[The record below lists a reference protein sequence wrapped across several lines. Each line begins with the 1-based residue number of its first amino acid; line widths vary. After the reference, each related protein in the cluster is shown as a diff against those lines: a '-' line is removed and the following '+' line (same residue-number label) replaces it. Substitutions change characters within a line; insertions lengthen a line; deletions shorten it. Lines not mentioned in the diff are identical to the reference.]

1 MKFAQMFS
9 AGSARKTTGG
19 VLIAALAVVMSTVAC
34 SNKSKSAVM
43 SPRTVHSNEA
53 AAPRTSVPA
62 VAQPALLSIA
72 DKSSSPM
79 KPAAPQLVIYRSRDY
94 GVSFLY
100 PWQYAFT
107 GAKGLAEDDEGQ
119 QAKSDG
125 HGAQFTLARIEIPRG
140 YYPDTDFENGYF
152 TLSLNEDISEQEC
165 QSMLNGGKDGK
176 LETETI
182 NGIEFHW
189 KQTESGG
196 HGSASTLR
204 NYTAFTNGTCYEV
217 EMGVKTKNERG
228 RVREVDAG
236 QVMHRLDRILRSL
249 KIESVAQNV
258 AGPQPETPAESP
270 SGSEQ

>member
-9 AGSARKTTGG
+9 AGRARKTTGG
-19 VLIAALAVVMSTVAC
+19 VLIATLAVVMSTVAC
-34 SNKSKSAVM
+34 SNQSKSAVM
-43 SPRTVHSNEA
+43 SPRPVRSNEA
-53 AAPRTSVPA
+53 ATPQTSVHA

-72 DKSSSPM
+72 DKSSPV
-79 KPAAPQLVIYRSRDY
+79 KPVAPQLVVYRSRDY

-107 GAKGLAEDDEGQ
+107 SAKKLAEADESEPS
-119 QAKSDG
+119 KSNG
-125 HGAQFTLARIEIPRG
+125 HGGQFTLARIEIPKG

-176 LETETI
+176 LETENI
-182 NGIEFHW
+182 NGVDFHW

-196 HGSASTLR
+196 HGIASTVR
-204 NYTAFTNGTCYEV
+204 NYTTFTNGTCYQV
-217 EMGVKTKNERG
+217 EIGVKTKNERG

-236 QVMHRLDRILRSL
+236 QVLRRLDRVFRSL

-258 AGPQPETPAESP
+258 AGSQPEIPAESP